1 MKKKAKFVVNT
12 FYKIHPDDIQKFT
25 DAVKPHLEETR
36 KLEGCVFYTFS
47 FDMLDPTIINLA
59 EGWAD
64 QQTID
69 THLASENF
77 QTALKG
83 VMDNVRILDRHGLI
97 YTVSD
102 ESEIIPEVID

>member
-12 FYKIHPDDIQKFT
+12 FYKIHPEDVQIFT
-25 DAVKPHLEETR
+25 DYVKPHLEKTR
-36 KLEGCVFYTFS
+36 ALEGCVFYTFS

-64 QQTID
+64 QETID
-69 THLASENF
+69 IHLASENF

-83 VMDNVRILDRHGLI
+83 VLDNVRILDRHGLI
-97 YTVSD
+97 YTISGED
-102 ESEIIPEVID
+102 EIIPEVAD